1 MPPAIMGKS
10 AVFLDRDDT
19 LIENVPYLGDPKK
32 VKLIP
37 GASSAIAEFRR
48 SKIPL
53 IIISNQS
60 GVGRGLITK
69 EQVQSVDARMEELLG
84 GGKVFTHYGHCY
96 AAPGDPYD
104 DRRKPSPKMLQESA
118 AAFDL
123 DLKSSFMVG
132 NRLSDVQAGQAAG
145 CQTILLNLR
154 VPPEEL
160 EASVQLAS
168 FTAHDWSSAKDWIL
182 EQIKKSI

>member
-19 LIENVPYLGDPKK
+19 LIENVPYLGDPRK

-37 GASSAIAEFRR
+37 GASSAIAELRR
-48 SKIPL
+48 SKLPL

-69 EQVQSVDARMEELLG
+69 EQVRSVDARMEELLG

-104 DRRKPSPKMLQESA
+104 DRRKPSPKMLQEA
-118 AAFDL
+118 ATAFDL
-123 DLKSSFMVG
+123 DLKNSFMVG

-160 EASVQLAS
+160 AASVQIAS

-182 EQIKKSI
+182 EKIEKSQ

>member
-1 MPPAIMGKS
+1 MGKS

-69 EQVQSVDARMEELLG
+69 EQVRSVDARMEELLG
-84 GGKVFTHYGHCY
+84 GGNVFTHYGHCY

-104 DRRKPSPKMLQESA
+104 DRRKPSPKMLQDA
-118 AAFDL
+118 ATRFGL
-123 DLKSSFMVG
+123 DLKKSFMVG

-160 EASVQLAS
+160 AASVQIAS
-168 FTAHDWSSAKDWIL
+168 FTANDWPSAKDWIL
-182 EQIKKSI
+182 EQIEKS

>member
-19 LIENVPYLGDPKK
+19 LIENVPYLGDPVK

-37 GASSAIAEFRR
+37 GASSAIAELRR
-48 SKIPL
+48 SKLPL

-84 GGKVFTHYGHCY
+84 GGNIFSHYGHCY

-104 DRRKPSPKMLQESA
+104 DRRKPSPKMLQEA
-118 AAFDL
+118 AATL
-123 DLKSSFMVG
+123 NIDLKKSFMVG
-132 NRLSDVQAGQAAG
+132 NRLSDMQAGKAAG

-160 EASVQLAS
+160 EASVQIAS
-168 FTAHDWSSAKDWIL
+168 LTAHDWSSAKDWIL
-182 EQIKKSI
+182 EQMKKTK

>member
-1 MPPAIMGKS
+1 MPPDIMGKS

-19 LIENVPYLGDPKK
+19 LIENVPYLGDPNK

-37 GASSAIAEFRR
+37 GASSAIAELRR
-48 SKIPL
+48 SKLPL

-69 EQVQSVDARMEELLG
+69 EQVQSVDARMEELMG

-104 DRRKPSPKMLQESA
+104 DRRKPSPKMLQEA
-118 AAFDL
+118 ATSLNL
-123 DLKSSFMVG
+123 DLKKSFMVG
-132 NRLSDVQAGQAAG
+132 NRLTDVQAGQAAG
-145 CQTILLNLR
+145 CRTILLNLR

-160 EASVQLAS
+160 AASVQIAS
-168 FTAHDWSSAKDWIL
+168 FTAKDWSSAKDWIL
-182 EQIKKSI
+182 EEMEKSK

>member
-1 MPPAIMGKS
+1 MGKS

-69 EQVQSVDARMEELLG
+69 EQVRSVDARMEELLG
-84 GGKVFTHYGHCY
+84 GGNVFTHYGHCY

-104 DRRKPSPKMLQESA
+104 DRRKPSPKMLQDA
-118 AAFDL
+118 ATTFGL
-123 DLKSSFMVG
+123 DLKKSFMVG

-160 EASVQLAS
+160 AASLQIAS
-168 FTAHDWSSAKDWIL
+168 FTANDWPSAKDWIF
-182 EQIKKSI
+182 EQIEKS